1 MQTWKNMDLKDVY
14 VEPSGQVQIQR
25 DEMKLL
31 NKLPK
36 RLENKSDDARAMRS
50 RNFSKALMALP

>member
-1 MQTWKNMDLKDVY
+1 MDLKDVY